1 MKTLLSRLSSA
12 HVIALIALFVSI
24 GGTAWAAATVNSGDV
39 VDNSLKSRDLKDGK
53 AVRSVDVKDAS
64 LTGGDVADGSIDT
77 PDIADNAIKTG
88 KIADSAVNSG
98 KVDNNSLTGTDVDE
112 SSFGVVPLA
121 NKVANLDIS
130 VQRTDFTVGDG
141 TDNGVTVTCAAG
153 QQAIAG
159 GVRNDDADTDGYV
172 EVSRPVSGATEG
184 PTDNGTFDGW
194 RVFVYNQTAGQGGIA
209 ANTLQSSAWVVCIG

>member
-1 MKTLLSRLSSA
+1 MKSLLSRLSSA
-12 HVIALIALFVSI
+12 HLIALVALFVSI
-24 GGTAWAAATVNSGDV
+24 GGTAWAAATINSGDV

-53 AVRSVDVKDAS
+53 AVRGIDVKDGS
-64 LTGGDVADGSIDT
+64 LSGGDVTDGSIDT
-77 PDIADNAIKTG
+77 ADL
-88 KIADSAVNSG
+88 ADDAVNSA
-98 KVDNNSLTGTDVDE
+98 KVNDNTLTGADVNE

-121 NKVANLDIS
+121 TKLANIT
-130 VQRTDFTVGDG
+130 VQRTDFTVSDG

-172 EVSRPVSGATEG
+172 EVSRPVLGATEG
-184 PTDNGTFDGW
+184 PTDGQSFDGW

-209 ANTLQSSAWVVCIG
+209 ANTLQASAWVVCIG